1 MVAVILLFIGGL
13 ITIGVLF
20 LMVQILVYLQ
30 DVDERH

>member
-1 MVAVILLFIGGL
+1 MVEVILLFIGSV

-20 LMVQILVYLQ
+20 LVVQVLVYLQ